1 MNLKVREVAIKLN
14 VSEKTVY
21 KWLSQGIIPAKRLGK
36 TWVISENEIEKLINP
51 GIHSRQSLE
60 NITQVNREFTNISEQ
75 DSRDIKVLG
84 KFTEFLSSAL
94 EYGYEKILGP
104 RSLDSK
110 TVDAIS
116 DVLDSST
123 GEILLQG
130 IGLREFFGDKG
141 YADILRKMLS
151 ENRKIKIKAL
161 LVNPNS
167 DFAKARAIAEDGI
180 VFDDDEV
187 FKSGPLYSDSWRS
200 MNMIASIKK
209 KSQHLSRF
217 SLDVKFVNHWPS
229 SYLIMTEKYTFMES
243 YQFSNL
249 QNIYGESSFDGLVPM
264 MQIKS
269 NSDYGRIL
277 RNHFE
282 YIWSGSNPYI
292 PIFSL
297 SEISEKMLISSG
309 TLGN

>member
-36 TWVISENEIEKLINP
+36 TWVISENEIEKLVNP
-51 GIHSRQSLE
+51 EIYPKQSLE
-60 NITQVNREFTNISEQ
+60 KITLTNRDFKNTDEQ
-75 DSRDIKVLG
+75 DFKEIEVLD
-84 KFTEFLSSAL
+84 KFTEFLSSAIDH
-94 EYGYEKILGP
+94 GYEKILGP

-110 TVDAIS
+110 TVDRIS

-141 YADILRKMLS
+141 YADILRKMLN
-151 ENRKIKIKAL
+151 ENRKIQIKAL

-209 KSQHLSRF
+209 KSLDLSSF

-229 SYLIMTEKYTFMES
+229 SYLIMTEKYTFLES
-243 YQFSNL
+243 YQFANL

-264 MQIKS
+264 MQLKS
-269 NSDYGRIL
+269 KSDYGRIL

-292 PIFSL
+292 PIYSL
-297 SEISEKMLISSG
+297 SEISQKMIIG
-309 TLGN
+309 

>member
-1 MNLKVREVAIKLN
+1 MDR
-14 VSEKTVY
+14 
-21 KWLSQGIIPAKRLGK
+21 
-36 TWVISENEIEKLINP
+36 
-51 GIHSRQSLE
+51 
-60 NITQVNREFTNISEQ
+60 
-75 DSRDIKVLG
+75 
-84 KFTEFLSSAL
+84 
-94 EYGYEKILGP
+94 
-104 RSLDSK
+104 
-110 TVDAIS
+110 IS

-141 YADILRKMLS
+141 YADILRKMLN
-151 ENRKIKIKAL
+151 ENRKIQIKAL

-209 KSQHLSRF
+209 KSLDLSSF

-229 SYLIMTEKYTFMES
+229 SYLIMTEKYTFIES
-243 YQFSNL
+243 YQFANL

-264 MQIKS
+264 MQLKS
-269 NSDYGRIL
+269 KSDYGRIL

-292 PIFSL
+292 PIYSL
-297 SEISEKMLISSG
+297 SEISQKMIIK
-309 TLGN
+309 

>member
-36 TWVISENEIEKLINP
+36 TWVISENEIEKLVNP
-51 GIHSRQSLE
+51 EIYPKQSLE
-60 NITQVNREFTNISEQ
+60 KITLTNRDFKNTDE
-75 DSRDIKVLG
+75 RDLKEVEVLD
-84 KFTEFLSSAL
+84 KFTEFLSSAIDH
-94 EYGYEKILGP
+94 GYEKILGP

-110 TVDAIS
+110 TVDRIS

-141 YADILRKMLS
+141 YADILRKMLN
-151 ENRKIKIKAL
+151 ENRKIQIKAL

-209 KSQHLSRF
+209 KSLDLSSF

-229 SYLIMTEKYTFMES
+229 SYLIMTEKYTFIES
-243 YQFSNL
+243 YQFANL

-264 MQIKS
+264 MQLKS
-269 NSDYGRIL
+269 KSDYGRIL

-292 PIFSL
+292 PIYSL
-297 SEISEKMLISSG
+297 SEISQNMIIK
-309 TLGN
+309 

>member
-36 TWVISENEIEKLINP
+36 TWVISENEIEKLVNP
-51 GIHSRQSLE
+51 EIYPKQGLE
-60 NITQVNREFTNISEQ
+60 KITLTNRDFKNTDEQ
-75 DSRDIKVLG
+75 DLKEVEVLD
-84 KFTEFLSSAL
+84 KFTEFLSSAIDH
-94 EYGYEKILGP
+94 GYEKILGP

-110 TVDAIS
+110 TVDRIS

-141 YADILRKMLS
+141 YADILRKMLN
-151 ENRKIKIKAL
+151 ENRKIQIKAL

-209 KSQHLSRF
+209 KSLDLSSF

-229 SYLIMTEKYTFMES
+229 SYLIMTEKYTFLES
-243 YQFSNL
+243 YQFANL

-264 MQIKS
+264 MQLKS
-269 NSDYGRIL
+269 KSDYGRIL

-292 PIFSL
+292 PIYSL
-297 SEISEKMLISSG
+297 SEISQKMII
-309 TLGN
+309 N

>member
-36 TWVISENEIEKLINP
+36 TWVISENEIEKLVNP
-51 GIHSRQSLE
+51 EIYPKQSLE
-60 NITQVNREFTNISEQ
+60 KITLTNRDFKNTDEQ
-75 DSRDIKVLG
+75 DLKEIEVLD
-84 KFTEFLSSAL
+84 KFTEFLSSAIDH
-94 EYGYEKILGP
+94 GYEKILGP

-110 TVDAIS
+110 TVDRIS

-141 YADILRKMLS
+141 YADILRKMLN
-151 ENRKIKIKAL
+151 ENRKIQIKAL

-209 KSQHLSRF
+209 KYLDLSSF

-229 SYLIMTEKYTFMES
+229 SYLIMTEKYTFLES
-243 YQFSNL
+243 YQFANL

-264 MQIKS
+264 MQLKS
-269 NSDYGRIL
+269 KSDYGRIL

-292 PIFSL
+292 PIYSL
-297 SEISEKMLISSG
+297 SEISQKMIIK
-309 TLGN
+309 

>member
-36 TWVISENEIEKLINP
+36 TWVISENEIEKLVNP
-51 GIHSRQSLE
+51 EIYPMQSLE
-60 NITQVNREFTNISEQ
+60 KITLTNRDFKNTDEQ
-75 DSRDIKVLG
+75 DLKEIEVLD
-84 KFTEFLSSAL
+84 KFTEFLSSAIDH
-94 EYGYEKILGP
+94 GYEKILGP

-110 TVDAIS
+110 TVDRIS

-141 YADILRKMLS
+141 YADILRKMLN
-151 ENRKIKIKAL
+151 ENRKIQIKAL

-209 KSQHLSRF
+209 KSLDLSSF

-229 SYLIMTEKYTFMES
+229 SYLIMTEKYTFIES
-243 YQFSNL
+243 YQFANL

-264 MQIKS
+264 MQLKS
-269 NSDYGRIL
+269 KSDYGRIL

-292 PIFSL
+292 PIYSL
-297 SEISEKMLISSG
+297 SEISQNMIIK
-309 TLGN
+309 

>member
-36 TWVISENEIEKLINP
+36 TWVISENEIEKLVNP
-51 GIHSRQSLE
+51 EIYPKQSLE
-60 NITQVNREFTNISEQ
+60 KITLTNRDFKNTDEQ
-75 DSRDIKVLG
+75 DLKEVEVLD
-84 KFTEFLSSAL
+84 KFTEFLSSAIDH
-94 EYGYEKILGP
+94 GYEKILGP

-110 TVDAIS
+110 TVDRIS

-141 YADILRKMLS
+141 YADILRKMLN
-151 ENRKIKIKAL
+151 ENRKIQIKAL

-209 KSQHLSRF
+209 KSLDLSSF

-229 SYLIMTEKYTFMES
+229 SYLIMTEKYTFLES
-243 YQFSNL
+243 YQFANL

-264 MQIKS
+264 MQLKS
-269 NSDYGRIL
+269 KSDYGRIL

-292 PIFSL
+292 PIYSL
-297 SEISEKMLISSG
+297 SEISQKMIIK
-309 TLGN
+309 

>member
-36 TWVISENEIEKLINP
+36 TWVISENEIEKLVNP
-51 GIHSRQSLE
+51 EIYPKQSLE
-60 NITQVNREFTNISEQ
+60 KITLTNRDFKNTDEQ
-75 DSRDIKVLG
+75 DLKEIEVLD
-84 KFTEFLSSAL
+84 KFTEFLSSAIDH
-94 EYGYEKILGP
+94 GYEKILGP

-110 TVDAIS
+110 TVDRIS

-141 YADILRKMLS
+141 YADILRKMLN
-151 ENRKIKIKAL
+151 ENRIIQIKAL

-209 KSQHLSRF
+209 KSLDLSSF

-229 SYLIMTEKYTFMES
+229 SYLIMTEKYTFIES
-243 YQFSNL
+243 YQFANL

-264 MQIKS
+264 MQLKS
-269 NSDYGRIL
+269 KSDYGRIL

-292 PIFSL
+292 PIYSL
-297 SEISEKMLISSG
+297 SEISQNMIIK
-309 TLGN
+309 

>member
-36 TWVISENEIEKLINP
+36 TWVISENEIEKLVNP
-51 GIHSRQSLE
+51 EIYPKQSLE
-60 NITQVNREFTNISEQ
+60 KITLTNRDFKNTDEQ
-75 DSRDIKVLG
+75 DFKEIEVLD
-84 KFTEFLSSAL
+84 KFTEFLSSAIDH
-94 EYGYEKILGP
+94 GYEKILGP

-110 TVDAIS
+110 TVDRIS

-141 YADILRKMLS
+141 YADILRKMLN
-151 ENRKIKIKAL
+151 ENRKIQIKAL

-209 KSQHLSRF
+209 KSLDLSSF

-229 SYLIMTEKYTFMES
+229 SYLIMTEKYTFLES
-243 YQFSNL
+243 YQFANL

-264 MQIKS
+264 MQLKS
-269 NSDYGRIL
+269 KSDYGRIL

-292 PIFSL
+292 PIYSL
-297 SEISEKMLISSG
+297 SEISQKMII
-309 TLGN
+309 N

>member
-36 TWVISENEIEKLINP
+36 TWVISENEIEKLVNP
-51 GIHSRQSLE
+51 GIHPKQSIE
-60 NITQVNREFTNISEQ
+60 KITLIDREFKNTDEKDLIE
-75 DSRDIKVLG
+75 IKALD

-94 EYGYEKILGP
+94 EHGYERILGP
-104 RSLDSK
+104 RSLDPK
-110 TVDAIS
+110 TVDRIS

-141 YADILRKMLS
+141 YADILRKMLN
-151 ENRKIKIKAL
+151 ENRKIQIKAL

-167 DFAKARAIAEDGI
+167 EFAKARAIAEDGM
-180 VFDDDEV
+180 VFDDDDEV

-209 KSQHLSRF
+209 KSLDLSRF

-229 SYLIMTEKYTFMES
+229 SYLIMTEKYTFLES
-243 YQFSNL
+243 YQFANL

-264 MQIKS
+264 IQLKS
-269 NSDYGRIL
+269 KSDYGRIL

-282 YIWSGSNPYI
+282 YVWSGSNPYI
-292 PIFSL
+292 PIYSL
-297 SEISEKMLISSG
+297 SEISQNMII
-309 TLGN
+309 N

>member
-36 TWVISENEIEKLINP
+36 TWVISENEIEKLVNP
-51 GIHSRQSLE
+51 EIYPKQSLE
-60 NITQVNREFTNISEQ
+60 KITLTNRDFKNTDEQ
-75 DSRDIKVLG
+75 DLKEIEVLD
-84 KFTEFLSSAL
+84 KFNEFLSSAIDH
-94 EYGYEKILGP
+94 GYEKILGP

-110 TVDAIS
+110 TVDRIS

-141 YADILRKMLS
+141 YADILRKMLN
-151 ENRKIKIKAL
+151 ENRKIQIKAL

-209 KSQHLSRF
+209 KSLDLSSF

-229 SYLIMTEKYTFMES
+229 SYLIMTEKYTFLES
-243 YQFSNL
+243 YQFANL

-264 MQIKS
+264 MQLKS
-269 NSDYGRIL
+269 KSDYGRIL

-292 PIFSL
+292 PIYSL
-297 SEISEKMLISSG
+297 SEISQKMIIK
-309 TLGN
+309 

>member
-36 TWVISENEIEKLINP
+36 TWVISENEIEKLVNP
-51 GIHSRQSLE
+51 EIYPKQSLE
-60 NITQVNREFTNISEQ
+60 KITLTNRDFKNTDEQ
-75 DSRDIKVLG
+75 DLKEIEVLD
-84 KFTEFLSSAL
+84 KFTEFLSSAIDH
-94 EYGYEKILGP
+94 GYDKILGP

-110 TVDAIS
+110 TVDRIS

-141 YADILRKMLS
+141 YADILRKMLN
-151 ENRKIKIKAL
+151 ENRKIQIKAL

-209 KSQHLSRF
+209 KSLDLSSF

-229 SYLIMTEKYTFMES
+229 SYLIMTEKYTFIES
-243 YQFSNL
+243 YQFANL

-264 MQIKS
+264 MQLKS
-269 NSDYGRIL
+269 KSDYGRIL

-292 PIFSL
+292 PIYSL
-297 SEISEKMLISSG
+297 SEISQKMIIK
-309 TLGN
+309 

>member
-36 TWVISENEIEKLINP
+36 TWVISENEIEKLVNP
-51 GIHSRQSLE
+51 EIYPKQSLE
-60 NITQVNREFTNISEQ
+60 KITLTNRDFKNTDEQ
-75 DSRDIKVLG
+75 DLREIEVLD
-84 KFTEFLSSAL
+84 KFTEFLSSAIDH
-94 EYGYEKILGP
+94 GYEKILGP

-110 TVDAIS
+110 TVDRIS

-141 YADILRKMLS
+141 YADILRKMLN
-151 ENRKIKIKAL
+151 ENRKIQIKAL

-209 KSQHLSRF
+209 KSLDLSSF

-229 SYLIMTEKYTFMES
+229 SYLIMTEKYTFLES
-243 YQFSNL
+243 YQFANL

-264 MQIKS
+264 MQLKS
-269 NSDYGRIL
+269 KSDYGRIL

-292 PIFSL
+292 PIYSL
-297 SEISEKMLISSG
+297 SEISQKMIIK
-309 TLGN
+309 

>member
-1 MNLKVREVAIKLN
+1 MNLKVREVEIKLN

-36 TWVISENEIEKLINP
+36 TWVISENEIEKLVNP
-51 GIHSRQSLE
+51 GIHPKQSIE
-60 NITQVNREFTNISEQ
+60 KITLIDREFKNTDEKDLIE
-75 DSRDIKVLG
+75 IKALD

-94 EYGYEKILGP
+94 EHGYERILGP
-104 RSLDSK
+104 RSLDPK
-110 TVDAIS
+110 TVDRIS

-141 YADILRKMLS
+141 YADILRKMLN
-151 ENRKIKIKAL
+151 ENRKIQIKAL

-209 KSQHLSRF
+209 KSLDLSSF

-229 SYLIMTEKYTFMES
+229 SYLIMTEKYTFLES
-243 YQFSNL
+243 YQFANL

-264 MQIKS
+264 MQLKS
-269 NSDYGRIL
+269 KSDYCRIL

-292 PIFSL
+292 PIYSL
-297 SEISEKMLISSG
+297 SEISQKMII
-309 TLGN
+309 N

>member
-36 TWVISENEIEKLINP
+36 TWVISENEIEKLVNP
-51 GIHSRQSLE
+51 EIYPKQSLE
-60 NITQVNREFTNISEQ
+60 KITLTNRDFKNTDEQ
-75 DSRDIKVLG
+75 DLKEVEVLD
-84 KFTEFLSSAL
+84 KFTEFLSSAIDH
-94 EYGYEKILGP
+94 GYEKILGP

-110 TVDAIS
+110 TVDRIS

-141 YADILRKMLS
+141 YADILRKMLN
-151 ENRKIKIKAL
+151 ENRKIQIKAL

-209 KSQHLSRF
+209 KSLDLSSF

-229 SYLIMTEKYTFMES
+229 SYLIMTEKYTFLES
-243 YQFSNL
+243 YQFANL

-264 MQIKS
+264 MQLKS
-269 NSDYGRIL
+269 KSDYGRIL

-292 PIFSL
+292 PIYSL
-297 SEISEKMLISSG
+297 SEISQKMII
-309 TLGN
+309 N

>member
-36 TWVISENEIEKLINP
+36 TWVISENEIEKLVNP
-51 GIHSRQSLE
+51 EIYPKQSLE
-60 NITQVNREFTNISEQ
+60 KITLTNRDFKNTDEQ
-75 DSRDIKVLG
+75 DLKEVEVLD
-84 KFTEFLSSAL
+84 KFTEFLSSAIDH
-94 EYGYEKILGP
+94 GYEKILGP

-110 TVDAIS
+110 TVDRIS

-141 YADILRKMLS
+141 YADILRKMLN
-151 ENRKIKIKAL
+151 ENRKIQIKAL

-209 KSQHLSRF
+209 KSLDLSSF

-229 SYLIMTEKYTFMES
+229 SYLIMTEKYTFLES
-243 YQFSNL
+243 YQFANL

-264 MQIKS
+264 MQLKS
-269 NSDYGRIL
+269 KSDYGRIL

-292 PIFSL
+292 PIYSL
-297 SEISEKMLISSG
+297 SEISQNMIIK
-309 TLGN
+309 

>member
-36 TWVISENEIEKLINP
+36 TWVISENEIEKLVNP
-51 GIHSRQSLE
+51 EIYPKQSLE
-60 NITQVNREFTNISEQ
+60 KITLTNRDFKNTDEQ
-75 DSRDIKVLG
+75 DLKEIEVLD
-84 KFTEFLSSAL
+84 KFTEFLSSAIDH
-94 EYGYEKILGP
+94 GYEKILGP

-110 TVDAIS
+110 TVDRIS

-141 YADILRKMLS
+141 YADILRKMLN
-151 ENRKIKIKAL
+151 ENRKIQIKAL

-209 KSQHLSRF
+209 KSLDLSSF

-229 SYLIMTEKYTFMES
+229 SYLIMTEKYTFLES
-243 YQFSNL
+243 YQFANL

-264 MQIKS
+264 MQLKS
-269 NSDYGRIL
+269 KSDYGRIL

-292 PIFSL
+292 PIYSL
-297 SEISEKMLISSG
+297 SEISQKMIIK
-309 TLGN
+309 

>member
-36 TWVISENEIEKLINP
+36 TWVISENEIEKLVNP
-51 GIHSRQSLE
+51 EIYPKQSLE
-60 NITQVNREFTNISEQ
+60 KITLTNRDFKNTDEQ
-75 DSRDIKVLG
+75 DLKEIEVLD
-84 KFTEFLSSAL
+84 KFTEFLSSAIDH
-94 EYGYEKILGP
+94 GYEKILGP

-110 TVDAIS
+110 TVDRIS

-141 YADILRKMLS
+141 YADILRKMLN
-151 ENRKIKIKAL
+151 ENRKIQIKAL

-209 KSQHLSRF
+209 KSLDLSSF

-229 SYLIMTEKYTFMES
+229 SYLIMTEKYTFIES
-243 YQFSNL
+243 YQFANL

-264 MQIKS
+264 MQLKS
-269 NSDYGRIL
+269 KSDYGRIL

-292 PIFSL
+292 PIYSL
-297 SEISEKMLISSG
+297 SEISQNMIIK
-309 TLGN
+309 

>member
-51 GIHSRQSLE
+51 EIHSQQNFG
-60 NITQVNREFTNISEQ
+60 NISEVNREFKNSDEQ
-75 DSRDIKVLG
+75 DIREFNVLD
-84 KFTEFLSSAL
+84 KFTEFLYSGL
-94 EYGYEKILGP
+94 EYGFEKILGP
-104 RSLDSK
+104 RSIDPK
-110 TVDAIS
+110 TVDSIS
-116 DVLDSST
+116 NVLDSSR

-151 ENRKIKIKAL
+151 ENRKIHIKAL

-167 DFAKARAIAEDGI
+167 NFAKARAIAEDGV

-200 MNMIASIKK
+200 MNMIASMKK
-209 KSQHLSRF
+209 KSQDLSKF

-229 SYLIMTEKYTFMES
+229 SYLIMTEKYTFLES
-243 YQFSNL
+243 YQFANL

-264 MQIKS
+264 MQVKS
-269 NSDYGRIL
+269 KSDYAKIL
-277 RNHFE
+277 RNHFN

-292 PIFSL
+292 PIYSL
-297 SEISEKMLISSG
+297 SEISEKMII
-309 TLGN
+309 N

>member
-36 TWVISENEIEKLINP
+36 TWVISENEIEKLVNP
-51 GIHSRQSLE
+51 EIYPKQGLE
-60 NITQVNREFTNISEQ
+60 KITLTNRDFKNTDE
-75 DSRDIKVLG
+75 RDLKEVEVLD
-84 KFTEFLSSAL
+84 KFTEFLSSAIDH
-94 EYGYEKILGP
+94 GYEKILGP

-110 TVDAIS
+110 TVDRIS

-141 YADILRKMLS
+141 YADILRKMLN
-151 ENRKIKIKAL
+151 ENRKIQIKAL

-209 KSQHLSRF
+209 KSLDLSSF

-229 SYLIMTEKYTFMES
+229 SYLIMTEKYTFIES
-243 YQFSNL
+243 YQFANL

-264 MQIKS
+264 MQLKS
-269 NSDYGRIL
+269 KSDYGRIL

-292 PIFSL
+292 PIYSL
-297 SEISEKMLISSG
+297 SEISQNMIIK
-309 TLGN
+309 

>member
-36 TWVISENEIEKLINP
+36 TWVISENEIEKLVNP
-51 GIHSRQSLE
+51 GIHPKQSIE
-60 NITQVNREFTNISEQ
+60 KITLIDREFKNTDEQ
-75 DSRDIKVLG
+75 DLIEIKALD

-94 EYGYEKILGP
+94 EHGYERILGP
-104 RSLDSK
+104 RSLDPK
-110 TVDAIS
+110 TVDRIS

-141 YADILRKMLS
+141 YADILRKMLN
-151 ENRKIKIKAL
+151 ENRKIQIKAL

-167 DFAKARAIAEDGI
+167 EFAKARAIAEDGM

-209 KSQHLSRF
+209 KSLDLSRF

-229 SYLIMTEKYTFMES
+229 SYLIMTEKYTFLES
-243 YQFSNL
+243 YQFANL

-264 MQIKS
+264 MQLKS
-269 NSDYGRIL
+269 KSDYGKIL

-282 YIWSGSNPYI
+282 YVWSGSNPYI
-292 PIFSL
+292 PIYSL
-297 SEISEKMLISSG
+297 SEISQNMII
-309 TLGN
+309 N

>member
-36 TWVISENEIEKLINP
+36 TWVISENEIEKLVNP
-51 GIHSRQSLE
+51 EIYPKQSLE
-60 NITQVNREFTNISEQ
+60 KITHTNRDFKNTDEQ
-75 DSRDIKVLG
+75 DLKEIEVLD
-84 KFTEFLSSAL
+84 KFTEFFSSAIDH
-94 EYGYEKILGP
+94 GYEKILGP

-110 TVDAIS
+110 TVDRIS

-141 YADILRKMLS
+141 YAHILRKMLN
-151 ENRKIKIKAL
+151 ENRKIQIKAL

-209 KSQHLSRF
+209 KSLDLSSF

-229 SYLIMTEKYTFMES
+229 SYLIMTEKYTFLES
-243 YQFSNL
+243 YQFANL

-264 MQIKS
+264 MQLKS
-269 NSDYGRIL
+269 KSDYGRIL

-292 PIFSL
+292 PIYSL
-297 SEISEKMLISSG
+297 SEISQKMII
-309 TLGN
+309 N

>member
-36 TWVISENEIEKLINP
+36 TWVISENEIEKLVNP
-51 GIHSRQSLE
+51 EIYPKQSLE
-60 NITQVNREFTNISEQ
+60 KITLTNRDFKNTDEQ
-75 DSRDIKVLG
+75 DLKEIEVLD
-84 KFTEFLSSAL
+84 KFTEFLSSAIDH
-94 EYGYEKILGP
+94 GYEKILGP

-110 TVDAIS
+110 TVDRIS

-141 YADILRKMLS
+141 YADILRKMLN
-151 ENRKIKIKAL
+151 ENRKIQIKAL

-209 KSQHLSRF
+209 KSLDLSSF

-229 SYLIMTEKYTFMES
+229 SYLIMTEKYTFIES
-243 YQFSNL
+243 YQFANL

-264 MQIKS
+264 MQLKS
-269 NSDYGRIL
+269 KSDYGRIL

-292 PIFSL
+292 PIYSL
-297 SEISEKMLISSG
+297 SEISQKMIIK
-309 TLGN
+309 

>member
-36 TWVISENEIEKLINP
+36 TWVISENEIEKLVNP
-51 GIHSRQSLE
+51 EIYPKQSLE
-60 NITQVNREFTNISEQ
+60 KITLTNRDFKNTDEQ
-75 DSRDIKVLG
+75 DLKEIEVLD
-84 KFTEFLSSAL
+84 KFTEFLSSAIDH
-94 EYGYEKILGP
+94 GYEKILGP

-110 TVDAIS
+110 TVDRIS

-141 YADILRKMLS
+141 YADILRKMLN
-151 ENRKIKIKAL
+151 ENRKIQIKAL

-187 FKSGPLYSDSWRS
+187 FKSGQLYSDSLRS

-209 KSQHLSRF
+209 KSLDLSSF

-229 SYLIMTEKYTFMES
+229 SYLIMTEKYTFIES
-243 YQFSNL
+243 YQFANL
-249 QNIYGESSFDGLVPM
+249 QNIYGESSFDGLLPM
-264 MQIKS
+264 MQLKS
-269 NSDYGRIL
+269 TSAYGRLL

-292 PIFSL
+292 PIYSL
-297 SEISEKMLISSG
+297 SEISQKMIIK
-309 TLGN
+309 

>member
-36 TWVISENEIEKLINP
+36 TWVISENSIEEIINP
-51 GIHSRQSLE
+51 EIHKKDRSENIIQHQRNISNPNDSNITEYQSLA
-60 NITQVNREFTNISEQ
+60 
-75 DSRDIKVLG
+75 
-84 KFTEFLSSAL
+84 KFTDFLSSAI
-94 EYGYEKILGP
+94 EHGFERILGP
-104 RSLDSK
+104 RSIDNN
-110 TVDAIS
+110 TVDIIS
-116 DVLDSST
+116 GVLDSSN

-151 ENRKIKIKAL
+151 ENRKINIKAL

-167 DFAKARAIAEDGI
+167 DFAKARAIAEDGM
-180 VFDDDEV
+180 VFDDEEI
-187 FKSGPLYSDSWRS
+187 FRSGPLYSDSWRS
-200 MNMIASIKK
+200 MNMIATMKK
-209 KSQHLSRF
+209 KSQDLSRF

-229 SYLIMTEKYTFMES
+229 SYLIMAEKFTFLES
-243 YQFSNL
+243 YQFANL

-264 MQIKS
+264 LQIKS
-269 NSDYGRIL
+269 KSDYARIL

-282 YIWSGSNPYI
+282 YIWSGANPYVRTY
-292 PIFSL
+292 SL
-297 SEISEKMLISSG
+297 SEISEKMIIS
-309 TLGN
+309 

>member
-36 TWVISENEIEKLINP
+36 TWVISENEIEKLVNP
-51 GIHSRQSLE
+51 EIYPKQSLE
-60 NITQVNREFTNISEQ
+60 KITLTNRDFKNTDEQ
-75 DSRDIKVLG
+75 DLKEIEVLD
-84 KFTEFLSSAL
+84 KFTEFLSSAIDH
-94 EYGYEKILGP
+94 GYEKILGP

-110 TVDAIS
+110 TVDRIS

-141 YADILRKMLS
+141 YADILRKMLN
-151 ENRKIKIKAL
+151 ENRKIQIKAL

-209 KSQHLSRF
+209 KSLDLSSF

-229 SYLIMTEKYTFMES
+229 SYLIMTEKYTFIES
-243 YQFSNL
+243 YQFANL

-264 MQIKS
+264 MQLKS
-269 NSDYGRIL
+269 KSDYGRIL

-292 PIFSL
+292 PIYSL
-297 SEISEKMLISSG
+297 SEISQKMII
-309 TLGN
+309 N

>member
-36 TWVISENEIEKLINP
+36 TWVISENEIEKLVNP
-51 GIHSRQSLE
+51 EIYPKQSLE
-60 NITQVNREFTNISEQ
+60 KITLTNRDFKNTDEQ
-75 DSRDIKVLG
+75 DLKEIEVLD
-84 KFTEFLSSAL
+84 KFTEFLSSAIDH
-94 EYGYEKILGP
+94 GYEKILGP

-110 TVDAIS
+110 TVDRIS

-141 YADILRKMLS
+141 YADILRKMLN
-151 ENRKIKIKAL
+151 ENRKIQIKAL

-209 KSQHLSRF
+209 KSLDLSSF

-229 SYLIMTEKYTFMES
+229 SYLIMTEKYTFLES
-243 YQFSNL
+243 YQFANL

-264 MQIKS
+264 MQLKS
-269 NSDYGRIL
+269 KSDYGRIL

-292 PIFSL
+292 PIYSL
-297 SEISEKMLISSG
+297 SEISQKMII
-309 TLGN
+309 N

>member
-36 TWVISENEIEKLINP
+36 TWVISENEIEKLVNP
-51 GIHSRQSLE
+51 EIYPKQSLE
-60 NITQVNREFTNISEQ
+60 KITLTNRDFKNTDEQ
-75 DSRDIKVLG
+75 DLKEIEVLD
-84 KFTEFLSSAL
+84 KFTEFLSSAIDH
-94 EYGYEKILGP
+94 GYEKILGP

-110 TVDAIS
+110 TVDRIS

-141 YADILRKMLS
+141 YADILRKMLN
-151 ENRKIKIKAL
+151 ENRKIQIKAL

-167 DFAKARAIAEDGI
+167 DFTKARAIAEDGI

-209 KSQHLSRF
+209 KSLDLSSF

-229 SYLIMTEKYTFMES
+229 SYLIMTEKYTFLES
-243 YQFSNL
+243 YQFANL

-264 MQIKS
+264 MQLKS
-269 NSDYGRIL
+269 KSDYGRIL

-292 PIFSL
+292 PIYSL
-297 SEISEKMLISSG
+297 SEISQKMIIK
-309 TLGN
+309 

>member
-36 TWVISENEIEKLINP
+36 TWVISENEIEKLVNP
-51 GIHSRQSLE
+51 EIYPKQSLE
-60 NITQVNREFTNISEQ
+60 KITLTNRDFKNTDEQ
-75 DSRDIKVLG
+75 DIKEIEVLD
-84 KFTEFLSSAL
+84 KFTEFLSSAIDH
-94 EYGYEKILGP
+94 GYEKILGP

-110 TVDAIS
+110 TVDRIS

-141 YADILRKMLS
+141 YAHILRKMLN
-151 ENRKIKIKAL
+151 ENRKIQIKAL

-209 KSQHLSRF
+209 KSLDLSSF

-229 SYLIMTEKYTFMES
+229 SYLIMTEKYTFLES
-243 YQFSNL
+243 YQFANL

-264 MQIKS
+264 MQLKS
-269 NSDYGRIL
+269 KSDYGRIL

-292 PIFSL
+292 PIYSL
-297 SEISEKMLISSG
+297 SEISQKMII
-309 TLGN
+309 N

>member
-36 TWVISENEIEKLINP
+36 TWVISENEIEKLVNP
-51 GIHSRQSLE
+51 EIYPKQSLE
-60 NITQVNREFTNISEQ
+60 KITLTNRDFKNTDEQ
-75 DSRDIKVLG
+75 DLKEIEVLD
-84 KFTEFLSSAL
+84 KFTEFLSSAIDH
-94 EYGYEKILGP
+94 GYEKILGP

-110 TVDAIS
+110 TVDRIS

-141 YADILRKMLS
+141 YADILRKMLN
-151 ENRKIKIKAL
+151 ENRKIQIKAL

-209 KSQHLSRF
+209 KSLDLSSF

-229 SYLIMTEKYTFMES
+229 SYLIMTEKYTFIES
-243 YQFSNL
+243 YQFANL

-264 MQIKS
+264 MQLKS
-269 NSDYGRIL
+269 KSDYGRIL

-292 PIFSL
+292 PIYSL
-297 SEISEKMLISSG
+297 SEISQKMIIS
-309 TLGN
+309 

>member
-36 TWVISENEIEKLINP
+36 TWVISENEIEKLVNP
-51 GIHSRQSLE
+51 EIYPKQGLE
-60 NITQVNREFTNISEQ
+60 KITLTNRDFKNTDEQ
-75 DSRDIKVLG
+75 DLKEIEVLD
-84 KFTEFLSSAL
+84 KFNEFLSSAIDH
-94 EYGYEKILGP
+94 GYEKILGP

-110 TVDAIS
+110 TVDRIS

-141 YADILRKMLS
+141 YADILRKMLN
-151 ENRKIKIKAL
+151 ENRKIQIKAL

-209 KSQHLSRF
+209 KSLDLSSF

-229 SYLIMTEKYTFMES
+229 SYLIMTEKYTFLES
-243 YQFSNL
+243 YQFANL

-264 MQIKS
+264 MQLKS
-269 NSDYGRIL
+269 KSDYGRIL

-292 PIFSL
+292 PIYSL
-297 SEISEKMLISSG
+297 SEISQKMIIK
-309 TLGN
+309 

>member
-36 TWVISENEIEKLINP
+36 TWVISENEIEKLVNPEIYPKQSIEKITLIN
-51 GIHSRQSLE
+51 RDFK
-60 NITQVNREFTNISEQ
+60 NTDEQ
-75 DSRDIKVLG
+75 DLIEIKALD

-94 EYGYEKILGP
+94 EHGYERILGP

-110 TVDAIS
+110 TVDRIS

-141 YADILRKMLS
+141 YADILRKMLN
-151 ENRKIKIKAL
+151 ENRKIQIKAL

-167 DFAKARAIAEDGI
+167 EFAKARAIAEDGI

-209 KSQHLSRF
+209 KSLDLSSF

-229 SYLIMTEKYTFMES
+229 SYLIMTEKYTFLES
-243 YQFSNL
+243 YQFANL

-264 MQIKS
+264 MQLKS
-269 NSDYGRIL
+269 KSDYGRIL

-282 YIWSGSNPYI
+282 YVWSGSNPYI
-292 PIFSL
+292 PIYSL
-297 SEISEKMLISSG
+297 SEISQNMII
-309 TLGN
+309 N

>member
-21 KWLSQGIIPAKRLGK
+21 KWLSQGIIPGKRLGK
-36 TWVISENEIEKLINP
+36 TWVISENEIEKLVNP
-51 GIHSRQSLE
+51 EIYPKQSLE
-60 NITQVNREFTNISEQ
+60 KITLTNRDFKNTDEQ
-75 DSRDIKVLG
+75 DLKEIEVLD
-84 KFTEFLSSAL
+84 KFTEFLSSAIDH
-94 EYGYEKILGP
+94 GYEKILGP

-110 TVDAIS
+110 TVDRIS

-141 YADILRKMLS
+141 YADILRKMLN
-151 ENRKIKIKAL
+151 ENRKIQIKAL

-209 KSQHLSRF
+209 KSLDLSSF

-229 SYLIMTEKYTFMES
+229 SYLIMTEKYTFLES
-243 YQFSNL
+243 YQFANL

-264 MQIKS
+264 MQLKS
-269 NSDYGRIL
+269 KSDYGRIL

-292 PIFSL
+292 PIYSL
-297 SEISEKMLISSG
+297 SEISQNMIIK
-309 TLGN
+309 

>member
-36 TWVISENEIEKLINP
+36 TWVISENEIEKLVNP
-51 GIHSRQSLE
+51 EIYPKQSLE
-60 NITQVNREFTNISEQ
+60 KITLTNRDFKNTDEQ
-75 DSRDIKVLG
+75 DLKEIEVLD
-84 KFTEFLSSAL
+84 KFTEFLSSAIDH
-94 EYGYEKILGP
+94 GYEKILGP

-110 TVDAIS
+110 TVDRIS

-141 YADILRKMLS
+141 YADILRKMLN
-151 ENRKIKIKAL
+151 ENRKIQIKAL

-209 KSQHLSRF
+209 KSLDLSSF

-229 SYLIMTEKYTFMES
+229 SYLIMTEKYTFLES
-243 YQFSNL
+243 YQFANL

-264 MQIKS
+264 MQLKS
-269 NSDYGRIL
+269 KSDYGRIL

-292 PIFSL
+292 PIYSL
-297 SEISEKMLISSG
+297 SEISQNMIIK
-309 TLGN
+309 